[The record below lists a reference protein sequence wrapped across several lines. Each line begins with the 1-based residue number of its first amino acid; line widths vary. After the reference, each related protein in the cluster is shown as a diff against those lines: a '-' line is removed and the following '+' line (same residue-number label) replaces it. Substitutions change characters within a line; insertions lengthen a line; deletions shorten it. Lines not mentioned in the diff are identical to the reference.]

1 MTTLTSRTALQV
13 NAVVALICLA
23 AAGAL
28 ISLVLTQPETVAA
41 AVAQHEY
48 GSVVAAIGRE
58 VVGWLHALLR
68 FL

>member
-13 NAVVALICLA
+13 NAVVALVCLA
-23 AAGAL
+23 TAGAL
-28 ISLVLTQPETVAA
+28 ITLVLTQPETVAA

-48 GSVVAAIGRE
+48 GTVVAAIGRE
-58 VVGWLHALLR
+58 LAGWLQALLR